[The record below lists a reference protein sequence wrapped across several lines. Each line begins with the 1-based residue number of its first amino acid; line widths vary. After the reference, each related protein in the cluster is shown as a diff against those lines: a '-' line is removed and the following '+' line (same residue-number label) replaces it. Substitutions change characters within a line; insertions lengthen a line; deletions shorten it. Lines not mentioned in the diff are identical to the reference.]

1 MRLPGYDYAQPGAY
15 FVTTCTQDRASL
27 FGTIADGMM
36 RLNAHGRIV
45 RDTWLHLPD
54 HYPLELDAFVAMPN
68 HVHGIIVIPSVGA
81 GFKPAPTLSEI
92 VRAFKTFSARRI
104 GHPVWQRNFHEHI
117 IRSEASLE
125 RIRQYIV
132 DNPAS
137 WAFDRENPFASAS
150 LDAVSRRL

>member
-15 FVTTCTQDRASL
+15 FVTICTRDHASL
-27 FGTIADGMM
+27 FGAIADGMISLTV
-36 RLNAHGRIV
+36 RGRIV
-45 RDTWLHLPD
+45 RNTWLRLPE
-54 HYPLELDAFVAMPN
+54 HYPVELDAFVVMPN

-104 GHPVWQRNFHEHI
+104 GHPVWQRNFYEHI
-117 IRSEASLE
+117 VRSEAALE

-132 DNPAS
+132 DNPAR
-137 WAFDRENPFASAS
+137 WAFDRENPFAPAS
-150 LDAVSRRL
+150 LDAVDRRP